1 MTEAI
6 LPDTGKQKVVMAGNI
21 TERVSDYGHFP
32 TIGLKSWVPRSE
44 HLIQPVQLVLQ
55 GAPDLHSEERTR
67 VVHDVHRCAVQQ
79 SPNRLVHSF
88 SHCAV

>member
-1 MTEAI
+1 MT
-6 LPDTGKQKVVMAGNI
+6 GNI

-55 GAPDLHSEERTR
+55 GAPDLHSEEGTG
-67 VVHDVHRCAVQQ
+67 VVHDVHRRAVQQ
-79 SPNRLVHSF
+79 SPARLVNSF
-88 SHCAV
+88 SQLKYTVLCVLCSLYCES